1 MKRFL
6 IPIIVFFAL
15 PFSSVES
22 VEINCNSPVWKN
34 KPACKGK
41 STYKITYIYNRKKF
55 DSLSSIANSY
65 PNSDIYSRDIFA
77 KRNKR
82 YVASRNCPTE
92 TNMYWVSRGFF
103 GKYSEMGCMT
113 PDQFEFAKF
122 QLTRGRGG
130 GGGSY
135 NANQYNDSYNR
146 QLNNYR
152 RIDNFNNT
160 GSFDQPTFNFNT
172 NTGGD

>member
-15 PFSSVES
+15 PISSVES
-22 VEINCNSPVWKN
+22 AEINCNSPVWKN

-41 STYKITYIYNRKKF
+41 TTSKFTYIYYGKKF
-55 DSLSSIANSY
+55 DSLSSIANNY
-65 PNSDIYSRDIFA
+65 PYSDIYSRDIME
-77 KRNKR
+77 KGNKR
-82 YVASRNCPTE
+82 YVASRDCPTG
-92 TNMYWVSRGFF
+92 TSMYWVRRGLF
-103 GKYSEMGCMT
+103 GKYNEMGCMT
-113 PDQFEFAKF
+113 PDQFQFAKF
-122 QLTRGRGG
+122 QLTRGGGG

-146 QLNNYR
+146 QQHLYR

-172 NTGGD
+172 NTGGY